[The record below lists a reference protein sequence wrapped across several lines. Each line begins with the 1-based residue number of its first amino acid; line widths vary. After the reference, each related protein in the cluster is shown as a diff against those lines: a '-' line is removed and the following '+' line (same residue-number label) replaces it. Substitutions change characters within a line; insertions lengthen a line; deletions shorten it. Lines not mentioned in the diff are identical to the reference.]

1 MKKLMIVLGVALF
14 TMASCSKDWT
24 CQCKIN
30 GQITTS
36 STIKDTKKNAETK
49 CDEGDANVLGVV
61 QDCEIQ

>member
-30 GQITTS
+30 GQISAS

-49 CDEGDANVLGVV
+49 CNEGDASVLGVM